1 MLPFLILTSSAS
13 QLCLLHLE
21 FLALIFVCDSF
32 LFTPLK
38 KNNTW
43 LSTVKIILSKVEF
56 CAFCKCIQLCS
67 HHHHRYTVIL
77 LHTSNRSIVSGL
89 NCFHS
94 PGKDLSSISILSRMS
109 YKCYIMHVAFEAS
122 FFTQHT
128 ALDFQSGVA
137 CISLYIFIA
146 EQYSVIQIYHNLS
159 FYHLEDFFFSFQLLC
174 ISHKHLLRCQWVNL
188 RFSFTWVSVQC
199 RYAKYV

>member
-38 KNNTW
+38 KNNIW

-56 CAFCKCIQLCS
+56 CAFSKCIQLTQPPLPSQSNSVTHLKPLRSLWIELFPLPWRRSVFCL
-67 HHHHRYTVIL
+67 YTPE
-77 LHTSNRSIVSGL
+77 
-89 NCFHS
+89 C
-94 PGKDLSSISILSRMS
+94 
-109 YKCYIMHVAFEAS
+109 HVAFEAS

-128 ALDFQSGVA
+128 ALDFQSDVA
-137 CISLYIFIA
+137 CISFYIFIA
-146 EQYSVIQIYHNLS
+146 EQQSVIQMYHSLS
-159 FYHLEDFFFSFQLLC
+159 FYHLKDFFFFFSFQLLC

-199 RYAKYV
+199 